1 VPAIID
7 INTEEAVR
15 PDTPGSDVISIHDGD
30 SDVEQVV
37 GYFIFM

>member
-1 VPAIID
+1 M
-7 INTEEAVR
+7 R

-37 GYFIFM
+37 GYFIFTW